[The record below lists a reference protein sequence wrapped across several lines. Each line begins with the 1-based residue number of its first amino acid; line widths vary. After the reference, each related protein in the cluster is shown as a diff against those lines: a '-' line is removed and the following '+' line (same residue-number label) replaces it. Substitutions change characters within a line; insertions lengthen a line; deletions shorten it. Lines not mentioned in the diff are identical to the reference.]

1 MSKTVLYL
9 SLSLCICVGV
19 IAGMMIRQ
27 TRAQTFGQAIV
38 LASCGSGV
46 TFVAGGFGQIT
57 VDTSGKL
64 CVNQ

>member
-1 MSKTVLYL
+1 MNKTTIALYI
-9 SLSLCICVGV
+9 CIGI

-27 TRAQTFGQAIV
+27 TTAQTFGQALV

-46 TFVAGGFGQIT
+46 TFVAGTFGQLT
-57 VDTSGKL
+57 VDTAGKL

>member
-1 MSKTVLYL
+1 MNKTIPYL
-9 SLSLCICVGV
+9 GAALCVCFGV

-27 TRAQTFGQAIV
+27 TTAQTFGQAIV

-46 TFVAGGFGQIT
+46 TFVAGQFGQIT